1 MAYKDQPYRDS
12 LRRNHWPDTRVGSY
26 KDYAL
31 DWSRF
36 LINESA
42 ERFATITHVQWFLP
56 KAIQGNKIN
65 VQGDVV
71 VIWLKPVVEGTYPVL
86 CKIQDSAAR
95 IHYKAMYLTIG
106 GGNK

>member
-12 LRRNHWPDTRVGSY
+12 QRRDHWPDASEGSY

-36 LINESA
+36 LVNKNG
-42 ERFATITHVQWFLP
+42 ERFAIIAHVQWFLP

-65 VQGDVV
+65 VQGDVT
-71 VIWLKPVVEGTYPVL
+71 VIWLKPVAEGLYSVW
-86 CKIQDSAAR
+86 CRIQDNAGR
-95 IHYKAMYLTIG
+95 VHNKEMYLTIG
-106 GGNK
+106 AV